1 MDIREAEHIIDI
13 ALEVG
18 FDIESS
24 SWTPDPRVIAEAEDL
39 LMDCK
44 MHPEEEL
51 AKAFLAALSD
61 GKPIANETI
70 AQREKL
76 PLPTFVHIEA
86 LPEMPPDLTACSDEE
101 IRKLHSQ
108 FHAYQVRTN
117 WLEGIQENK
126 VKVAQHNFKQA
137 YNVEMLKIDAFF
149 REGNRA
155 PKEKTKAYVEAEIM
169 QNKSVLAKKEELLA
183 LESDLAELKT
193 LADIYESNVSRLS
206 RESSMRYAERG

>member
-1 MDIREAEHIIDI
+1 MELEEAKKIIELYDNETGEIDDYSGYTDEDFIKDAQDIINYAGGPLDQGGIGQKVVDKFFEKQ
-13 ALEVG
+13 
-18 FDIESS
+18 
-24 SWTPDPRVIAEAEDL
+24 TIAE
-39 LMDCK
+39 
-44 MHPEEEL
+44 
-51 AKAFLAALSD
+51 
-61 GKPIANETI
+61 
-70 AQREKL
+70 REKL